1 MPYVSKRTIAT
12 AFLAAVV
19 TALVLG
25 AVVLFVRRD
34 DNAPIYVM
42 LPTPAQDEATAGGGP
57 SQAELKVYVSGA
69 VRSPGVYTLRTDDRL
84 SDAMAAAGGAIDGAE
99 LAAVNLALRLQDEG
113 HYVIPRAGETP
124 PPVSSLAPGQSLGTP
139 SNCDPAD
146 EDLINLNATSAALL
160 EALPGIG
167 QARAGDNVSYREQN
181 GPFQSVDE
189 VTNVS
194 GIGPVTYENIRELV
208 TVCEDQ

>member
-42 LPTPAQDEATAGGGP
+42 LPTPAQDLATAGGPSGGGL

-69 VRSPGVYTLRTDDRL
+69 VRNPGVYTLLAGDRL
-84 SDAMAAAGGAIDGAE
+84 SDAMAAAGGAE
-99 LAAVNLALRLQDEG
+99 LAAVNLAQRLQDEG
-113 HYVIPRAGETP
+113 HYLIPRAGETP
-124 PPVSSLAPGQSLGTP
+124 PPISSLALQLQP
-139 SNCDPAD
+139 C
-146 EDLINLNATSAALL
+146 
-160 EALPGIG
+160 
-167 QARAGDNVSYREQN
+167 R
-181 GPFQSVDE
+181 
-189 VTNVS
+189 
-194 GIGPVTYENIRELV
+194 
-208 TVCEDQ
+208 